1 MLNELQTRFIDY
13 VHSMYEHIRH
23 AYGNPPVLVN
33 LNVSLKDAVCEGVPP
48 KDIGD
53 DWFNI
58 ALYILIKCASWSD
71 ERIPQ
76 RLLPSPEM
84 MEQYIIDN
92 WES

>member
-1 MLNELQTRFIDY
+1 MNELQTRFIDY

-33 LNVSLKDAVCEGVPP
+33 LNVSLRDAVCEGVPP
-48 KDIGD
+48 RDIGD
-53 DWFNI
+53 EWFNI